1 MRDGSGAMTARV
13 AMAAARGVLLSCGK
27 ANLVEFGGH
36 VQLTRHWAYALLKR
50 MDFVQPKATTATCSC
65 RLCNTEGGLPR

>member
-13 AMAAARGVLLSCGK
+13 AMAAARGVLLSCDK

-36 VQLTRHWAYALLKR
+36 VQLNRHWGYALLK
-50 MDFVQPKATTATCSC
+50 
-65 RLCNTEGGLPR
+65 